1 MARVSAESILV
12 HQKSR
17 RTSDSRSIP
26 AVAGG
31 VNSSSRRR
39 PRLQLEALRREAMP
53 EPGAVSAV
61 LRLTELG
68 FGTRRL
74 RAR

>member
-31 VNSSSRRR
+31 VNSLHLAVVPACSWKHCGGR
-39 PRLQLEALRREAMP
+39 AML
-53 EPGAVSAV
+53 EPGGYRPCS
-61 LRLTELG
+61 G
-68 FGTRRL
+68 
-74 RAR
+74 